1 MKMGSLRGR
10 LQLWKVCSHAGSTH
24 EATRVGRTAGELFFF
39 YCRFLQRRGA
49 KKVEFCCA
57 VWGFLQSR
65 EWVPVVGVHKERPS
79 RAAMAHQ
86 HKVKGPTASLSYHLS
101 YPCELPRPATF
112 KVSIDINGH
121 CVVDWRKGSRGLV

>member
-1 MKMGSLRGR
+1 MGSLRGR

-24 EATRVGRTAGELFFF
+24 EATRVGRTAGELFF
-39 YCRFLQRRGA
+39 LLPLLA
-49 KKVEFCCA
+49 KAGSEKGGVLLCG
-57 VWGFLQSR
+57 VGFSPIAGM
-65 EWVPVVGVHKERPS
+65 VPVVGVQCIMERPS